1 MSDIQVLHS
10 RVGDVRT
17 RIRLLIAQR
26 WTVRGLIG
34 GVLFCLLLVAAT
46 KFQWWRDAEDYLW
59 VAITAGGFAGFIY
72 GWMQPV
78 SRLDA
83 AQIADERAGLKE
95 RLSTAV
101 ELSGAESR
109 SEIADAQLADAAK
122 HAEELRASAILP
134 WRMPFE
140 VRYLA
145 AAIALLAAVMIVPN
159 LDVFKSAQ
167 DKADQEAMKLQGE
180 QIQAVAKKLQN
191 QVKKGD
197 DKNGEILRRVAQN
210 MSQLGK
216 DQKLGRVSKKQAML
230 QLNDLQKQLKE
241 AQEKTGGGSSQKGL
255 DKSIAEMKQAAQRQA
270 QQGNGDAS
278 KALQQ
283 MAGNLEKRDL
293 DAAKKQLEE
302 MANKMRDG
310 KMSPEDAK
318 KLSDTLEQMAKS
330 MSGTNLDQASKEMK
344 DAAQQLQKAAQ
355 ATQQLQKQMQQAKTP
370 QEKQQLQQQMAQQ
383 MSQGLQQAAQQTAK
397 AGGT

>member
-10 RVGDVRT
+10 RVSGVRT
-17 RIRLLIAQR
+17 RIRLLVAQR
-26 WTVRGLIG
+26 WTVVGLIG
-34 GVLFCLLLVAAT
+34 GVLFCLLLVACT

-59 VAITAGGFAGFIY
+59 VSILLGGAAGFVF
-72 GWMQPV
+72 GWTRPV
-78 SRLDA
+78 SALDA

-101 ELSGAESR
+101 ELSRAGSR
-109 SEIADAQLADAAK
+109 SEIAEAQLADAAK
-122 HAEELRASAILP
+122 HADSLRASTVLP
-134 WRMPFE
+134 WRVPFE

-145 AAIALLAAVMIVPN
+145 AAIALLAAVMIVPQ

-167 DKADQEAMKLQGE
+167 DKADEAAMKLQGE
-180 QIQAVAKKLQN
+180 QIQAVAKKLQKDL
-191 QVKKGD
+191 KKGG
-197 DKNGEILRRVAQN
+197 DKNDEILHRVAQN
-210 MSQLGK
+210 MQQLGK

-241 AQEKTGGGSSQKGL
+241 AQEKSGAGSGQKGL
-255 DKSIAEMKQAAQRQA
+255 DKSVAQMKQAAQRQA

-278 KALQQ
+278 KSLQQ
-283 MAGNLEKRDL
+283 MAQNLEKRDL
-293 DAAKKQLEE
+293 EGAKKQLEE
-302 MANKMRDG
+302 MAQKMRDG

-318 KLSDTLEQMAKS
+318 KLSDTLQEMAKS
-330 MSGTNLDQASKEMK
+330 MSGTNLDQASQQMK

-355 ATQQLQKQMQQAKTP
+355 AAQQLQKQMEQAKTP
-370 QEKQQLQQQMAQQ
+370 QQKQQLQQQMAQA
-383 MSQGLQQAAQQTAK
+383 MSQGLQQAASQTQK